1 MPGLLQCQGDLDKI
15 PAAPPKRCL
24 LLPGNSHHLLGN
36 SLPRDSGVAAFPRH
50 HSRAVGILIQF
61 FFFFGGLQ
69 WMLVFVM
76 LGKALWGGGRETQAA
91 LSVVVRKGRKML
103 KQAADS
109 LFAEMAVH
117 THGCRA
123 SPAARQEGQE
133 NKSPRC
139 HCSDKSPEGTL
150 ESHSAPRKVSCVHSL
165 PSQHTA
171 RGLPSSQE
179 LQGALEQGESCPA
192 AHECAHAACPQRSLG
207 ITKHRAERSLGTA
220 AAACLGQCLGFGH
233 GVCWR

>member
-1 MPGLLQCQGDLDKI
+1 
-15 PAAPPKRCL
+15 
-24 LLPGNSHHLLGN
+24 
-36 SLPRDSGVAAFPRH
+36 
-50 HSRAVGILIQF
+50 
-61 FFFFGGLQ
+61 
-69 WMLVFVM
+69 MLVFVM
-76 LGKALWGGGRETQAA
+76 LAKALRGGGRETQAA

-103 KQAADS
+103 KQAANS

-117 THGCRA
+117 THGCHA
-123 SPAARQEGQE
+123 GPAVRQEGQE

-150 ESHSAPRKVSCVHSL
+150 ESHSAPRKVFCVHSL

-192 AHECAHAACPQRSLG
+192 AHESAHAACPQRSLG
-207 ITKHRAERSLGTA
+207 ITKHRAEWSLGTA
-220 AAACLGQCLGFGH
+220 AAACLGQCLGFSH
-233 GVCWR
+233 GCAGDEGRRQQIHRRDVLAPGTTRVLLSLSPRHSPLSRQGVIAGYSAVVLFFF

>member
-1 MPGLLQCQGDLDKI
+1 
-15 PAAPPKRCL
+15 
-24 LLPGNSHHLLGN
+24 
-36 SLPRDSGVAAFPRH
+36 
-50 HSRAVGILIQF
+50 
-61 FFFFGGLQ
+61 
-69 WMLVFVM
+69 MLVFVM

-103 KQAADS
+103 KQAANS
-109 LFAEMAVH
+109 LFAEMAVR

-233 GVCWR
+233 CVCWRRGEEAANPPEGCACSWYHPCAAQPFTEALSPQPAGCDSRVLCCGAVLFLGEGVLKRAQRGLVTCPRLC